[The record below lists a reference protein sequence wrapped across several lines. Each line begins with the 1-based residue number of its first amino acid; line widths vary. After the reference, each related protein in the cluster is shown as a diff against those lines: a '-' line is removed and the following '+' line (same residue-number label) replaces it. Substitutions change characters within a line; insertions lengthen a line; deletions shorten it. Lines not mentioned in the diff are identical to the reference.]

1 MSPPGA
7 LRRPGAAFFRDA
19 LDPHTAAM
27 TDGQSSARARPELG
41 LSLSSARAR
50 PELAPSSASELMPEL
65 APELA
70 PSST

>member
-27 TDGQSSARARPELG
+27 TDGQSSA
-41 LSLSSARAR
+41 
-50 PELAPSSASELMPEL
+50 SELMPEL